1 MAHTELITTQTVGG
15 NQDFGPFAIEYLNI
29 TDIKVS
35 LNGVVQTLTTHYTI
49 DEPTSVVTFVT
60 APDVD
65 DVIRIYRE
73 TSIDSP
79 EAVYAPGSAIRAQNL
94 NDNTDQALFALQELK
109 EQYVTR
115 SEGQFDTDVDLQTHK
130 LTNVGD
136 PTDPQDA
143 VTKQYLEDNYFDD
156 GTETILSTEEWV
168 PDDAHIATTQA
179 IDDRFFN
186 KGDETINSGE
196 TWVDDDDHIATNQ
209 AITNITNLRHD
220 TFVQTAEPTTAIVG
234 KTWLQNDVDL
244 TLKIWDG
251 DDWLAVTSGG
261 DFQELPNVIYVDAQN
276 GEDTFDG
283 GLNNPGHRISRPKQ
297 TIGGAIQQINDEEAH
312 GSIVVVLPG
321 VYAETLPIDI
331 EADNIAIVGESLRNC
346 IVHPL
351 VPADHDY
358 DADGPHANELT
369 SMFRV
374 NSGTFVA
381 NLTLMG
387 MKADGAFEVNT
398 LDPHPT
404 HGLPE
409 NQGWN
414 FSFFPGAF
422 IAKSPYIQNCT
433 NFSDSAIDNRTG
445 FFDPHAKTV
454 VTDAGPPVVTGP
466 APGFAQ
472 DVVSGPTGGGIL
484 VDGSVPDGDSPLRSM
499 VCDSYTHVGLNGPGI
514 LVANNGYCQA
524 TSSYAFFNRYHL
536 KCLNGGQANL
546 AASTSD
552 FGDFSLIAEGRS
564 PEPVFTGEVVGQIA
578 AGGPVTTT
586 FDVDTFTAATDLYDN
601 PADPKAWF
609 GSATRPQDNM
619 VVELEGTWYE
629 VLSSSTTDG
638 GTTWNVEILRFSTAP
653 GDSRADNLGLDLTS
667 TIPDNAVASFY
678 LRSQVASSGH
688 TMEYVGS
695 GTDYSAL
702 PENGGQV
709 VDANQIT
716 EVEANVGELPGKV
729 YTAITDQNGNFKVG
743 PLEVNQRNNTISI
756 EAGAG
761 TLFAVS
767 GDINPQLGG
776 NLDANGF
783 DIIADTGSAVAPSI
797 TFTGET
803 TNGFFNGGVNSVN
816 ITTNGVERAEFGP
829 TEVVFND
836 DGEDYDFRVEGDT
849 EANLFVVDASADAID
864 INGAT
869 TVTGSVTIDG
879 GGDLHVGN
887 DALIVGSTGTAA
899 FTAVSVSDNG
909 LAEVALLN
917 TDAEDADGGRDS
929 AVTFSGTQSGS
940 EVSMLADIVASHD
953 GTADDEAGQLVIST
967 NSGAD
972 GNTPTAAVTI
982 DSNQD
987 VTLANDLTVTNN
999 AITPQINGYNQTA
1012 AGEGGLWNRK
1022 NFFDNG
1028 EFYVD
1033 ERVSNVWWADRWSW
1047 AGPGFV
1053 EGTATKQRVS
1063 NATVD
1068 LPPGFTTAAGAT
1080 ILTAETTQGD
1090 GRCLYFWQ
1098 DIEALNLASLEPGTA
1113 NARSFTLSFWVRSNK
1128 AGNYG
1133 VSIWKNN
1140 DGTNQRI
1147 RGATF
1152 NISAAEATAN
1162 EFVHRS
1168 ITFEG
1173 DTNAAGAFAFNSNRG
1188 FRVNFILEAGSD
1200 WLADLSSWQNY
1211 VAANQNFVDD
1221 GHDVNF
1227 TDSTSNN
1234 ILFTGM
1240 QLELG
1245 DVATPYEFRQYDDE
1259 LKTCLRYFENL
1270 NGVVYCT
1277 SPYSGYTSYVTWQ
1290 FKERKRQIP
1299 TFSLNTNG
1307 TTYGA
1312 ARDTVTAYKT
1322 SLNAYITSPS
1332 SADAETDWD

>member
-1 MAHTELITTQTVGG
+1 MAIITDSDHTGDGSIRV
-15 NQDFGPFAIEYLNI
+15 FNI
-29 TDIKVS
+29 TFEYIDEGDIKVS
-35 LNGVVQTLTTHYTI
+35 LNGVDTNNWQLLNATTI
-49 DEPTSVVTFVT
+49 QFT
-60 APDVD
+60 ADAGGATATQEASGAPKNAVA
-65 DVIRIYRE
+65 IRIYRE
-73 TSIDSP
+73 TDV
-79 EAVYAPGSAIRAQNL
+79 ENLRATFFAGSSIRAQDL
-94 NDNTDQALFALQELK
+94 NANFEQNNFAVQEIQQNAWDREADTIEDNEAWVSDDNHVATTAALDDRFWDQA
-109 EQYVTR
+109 T
-115 SEGQFDTDVDLQTHK
+115 DTIDSTEAWVSDNDHIAT
-130 LTNVGD
+130 TAAMD
-136 PTDPQDA
+136 ARFQDEA
-143 VTKQYLEDNYFDD
+143 N
-156 GTETILSTEEWV
+156 ETILSTEAWV
-168 PDDAHIATTQA
+168 ENDDTIPTTLAAATQ
-179 IDDRFFN
+179 F
-186 KGDETINSGE
+186 
-196 TWVDDDDHIATNQ
+196 
-209 AITNITNLRHD
+209 D
-220 TFVQTAEPTTAIVG
+220 TFVQLAQPTTNVVG
-234 KTWLQNDVDL
+234 KTWLQNDDDL
-244 TLKIWDG
+244 TIRMWDG
-251 DDWLAVTSGG
+251 TQWVAVTSGG
-261 DFQELPNVIYVDAQN
+261 TFQTLDNVFYVAETGLDSNN
-276 GEDTFDG
+276 G
-283 GLNNPGHRISRPKQ
+283 NRISAPLRS
-297 TIGGAIQQINDEEAH
+297 IGEAIDRINNNNIDGAT
-312 GSIVVVLPG
+312 VVVYPG
-321 VYAETLPIDI
+321 VYSETFPINI
-331 EADNIAIVGESLRNC
+331 ERSNVAIVGQSQRNC
-346 IVHPL
+346 IVRPD
-351 VPADHDY
+351 VSGVAGYSAATPSA
-358 DADGPHANELT
+358 PELST
-369 SMFRV
+369 MFRL
-374 NSGTFVA
+374 NSGSYIA

-387 MKADGAFEVNT
+387 MKASGAVGGNAIDT
-398 LDPHPT
+398 NAT
-404 HGLPE
+404 HGVAT

-414 FSFFPGAF
+414 FEFFPGAV
-422 IAKSPYIQNCT
+422 IRKSPYIQNCT
-433 NFSDSAIDNRTG
+433 NFSDSAIDNSLAAAAYQVQTNG
-445 FFDPHAKTV
+445 
-454 VTDAGPPVVTGP
+454 AGGDIT
-466 APGFAQ
+466 
-472 DVVSGPTGGGIL
+472 SGLAGGGIL
-484 VDGSVPDGDSPLRSM
+484 IDGSVPAANSPLRSM
-499 VCDSYTHVGLNGPGI
+499 VCDSYTHVSLNGPGI
-514 LVANNGYCQA
+514 LVTNNGYCQA
-524 TSSYAFFNRYHL
+524 TSSYAFFNRYHI

-552 FGDFSLIAEGRS
+552 FGNFSLIAEGRS
-564 PEPVFTGEVVGQIA
+564 PNNIFTGELVGQIA
-578 AGGPVTTT
+578 AAAPGDPATTT
-586 FDVDTFTAATDLYDN
+586 FTIDTMTANTDLYGN
-601 PADPKAWF
+601 PADPRAWF
-609 GSATRPQDNM
+609 GNTERPRDNM
-619 VVELEGTWYE
+619 VVELDGEWYE
-629 VLSSSTTDG
+629 V
-638 GTTWNVEILRFSTAP
+638 R
-653 GDSRADNLGLDLTS
+653 DSVANGAGWDVTIFRPDPTNRTINIGLDLTS
-667 TIPDNAVASFY
+667 AIADNTVASFF
-678 LRSQVASSGH
+678 LRSQIASSGH
-688 TMEYVGS
+688 TMEFVGS
-695 GTDYSAL
+695 GTDYNAL
-702 PENGGQV
+702 PENGGEP
-709 VDANQIT
+709 DPTTQIT
-716 EVEANVGELPGKV
+716 EVAANAGELVGKV
-729 YTAITDQNGNFKVG
+729 YTAITDHNGNFQVG
-743 PLEVNQRNNTISI
+743 PLTVDQKNNTLSI
-756 EAGAG
+756 AANSG

-767 GDINPQLGG
+767 GDASPQLGG

-783 DIIADTGSAVAPSI
+783 DIILDTGAAGTPSL
-797 TFTGET
+797 TFTGDT
-803 TNGFFNGGVNSVN
+803 DSGLFSGGANTVN

-836 DGEDYDFRVEGDT
+836 GGEDYDFRVEGDT
-849 EANLFVVDASADAID
+849 VDNLFVVDASADAID

-899 FTAVSVSDNG
+899 FTAVSVSDAG
-909 LAEVALLN
+909 IAEVALLN
-917 TDAEDADGGRDS
+917 TDTEDADGGRDS

-999 AITPQINGYNQTA
+999 TITPQINGYNQTA

-1033 ERVSNVWWADRWSW
+1033 ERNSTAWFADRWTW
-1047 AGPGFV
+1047 GGPGFV
-1053 EGTATKQRVS
+1053 EGVAVKQRVS
-1063 NATVD
+1063 QAAVD
-1068 LPPGFTTAAGAT
+1068 LPPGFTIAAGA
-1080 ILTAETTQGD
+1080 LCTAVETTLGN
-1090 GRCLYFWQ
+1090 GRLLYFWQ
-1098 DIEALNLASLEPGTA
+1098 DIEAVNLSSLNPGTA
-1113 NARSFTLSFWVRSNK
+1113 AARSFTLSFWVRSNK

-1173 DTNAAGAFAFNSNRG
+1173 DTNAAGAFAFNANRG

-1211 VAANQNFVDD
+1211 VDANQNYVDD

-1259 LKTCLRYFENL
+1259 LKTCLRYFESL

-1299 TFSLNTNG
+1299 TFSLSTNG

-1332 SADAETDWD
+1332 TADAETDWD